1 MGLSVERFESHCL
14 IHRWLACCSIF
25 SDQTHVT
32 RYASEPVSIGES
44 TPSKKLISDTAL
56 TLLFA
61 LSAFGFMCALC
72 GGDLRNPANRST
84 RHHNHTPGR
93 THQKHTH
100 LSLRFV
106 LVVSH
111 LGQQRIEE
119 VLINTFSLA
128 TTRCTCQMCAPFLFC
143 PVPLSHVRLC
153 GTSM

>member
-1 MGLSVERFESHCL
+1 MSWDFLLNDSNHCL
-14 IHRWLACCSIF
+14 IHRGLACCSIF

-93 THQKHTH
+93 THQPLPSLCSCCVALRTSKNRRSLDQHVFSRYNSVH
-100 LSLRFV
+100 MSDVRSLSLLFLTYDCV
-106 LVVSH
+106 
-111 LGQQRIEE
+111 
-119 VLINTFSLA
+119 
-128 TTRCTCQMCAPFLFC
+128 APVC
-143 PVPLSHVRLC
+143 K
-153 GTSM
+153 